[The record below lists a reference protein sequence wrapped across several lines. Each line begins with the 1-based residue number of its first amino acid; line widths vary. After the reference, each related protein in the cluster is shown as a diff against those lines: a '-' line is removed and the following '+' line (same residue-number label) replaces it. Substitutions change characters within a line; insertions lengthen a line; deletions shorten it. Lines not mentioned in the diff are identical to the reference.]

1 VHKNM
6 QVVGLILAT
15 TGLAFAVKHIM
26 RKKEQ
31 RSGRHK
37 IKVKDEKRTGS
48 RIGSEIRNKS
58 NIFLYGT
65 RFELFKDII
74 SMRISFHLF

>member
-1 VHKNM
+1 MKI
-6 QVVGLILAT
+6 VGLILAT
-15 TGLAFAVKHIM
+15 TGLAYAVKHIM

-37 IKVKDEKRTGS
+37 IKAEEEKRTGS
-48 RIGSEIRNKS
+48 RIGSNIRSNTKS
-58 NIFLYGT
+58 NIFIYGT
-65 RFELFKDII
+65 GLELLKNVI

>member
-1 VHKNM
+1 VHKNL
-6 QVVGLILAT
+6 QVVGFILAT
-15 TGLAFAVKHIM
+15 AGLAFTVKHIM

-37 IKVKDEKRTGS
+37 IKVEEQKRTGS
-48 RIGSEIRNKS
+48 RIGSDIRNKS
-58 NIFLYGT
+58 NIFIYGT
-65 RFELFKDII
+65 RFELLKNII